1 MKNLEPISRKFKTS
15 SGMEIAVDLWG
26 PPSEKSVLLLHGGG
40 QTRHSWVST
49 AKRLVSVG
57 AHAVTLDLRGHG
69 NSNWSRESEYELGHF
84 SQDIAVI
91 LEKLR
96 LRPALVGA
104 SLGGLVGMFLEG
116 RLRPNS
122 VSSLVLVDIVPN
134 MNVGGAERVKDF
146 MLKHAKTGFSSLEEV
161 ADVLSKYNPYRKN
174 SNDLEGL
181 KKNLR
186 KRGERWF
193 WHWDPSFISSER
205 DQKNPDMR
213 NPKLLN
219 DVMGEIDIPVLLVR
233 GKMSDLVTEVE
244 AQQFLQM
251 YPKASFVDVSGA
263 GHMVAG
269 DKNDVFT
276 DQVIKFLN
284 QVWA

>member
-15 SGMEIAVDLWG
+15 LGMEIAVDLWG

-40 QTRHSWVST
+40 QTRHSWGST

-146 MLKHAKTGFSSLEEV
+146 MLKHAKTGFSSLEEIAYV
-161 ADVLSKYNPYRKN
+161 PIEEMVQIEAFDEETVNELRSRASAVILTAAIAKEEKVSEPAD
-174 SNDLEGL
+174 DLLGMD
-181 KKNLR
+181 
-186 KRGERWF
+186 GM
-193 WHWDPSFISSER
+193 DS
-205 DQKNPDMR
+205 DTA
-213 NPKLLN
+213 KLLASKN
-219 DVMGEIDIPVLLVR
+219 IITMEDLAELAVDELIELV
-233 GKMSDLVTEVE
+233 KMDEE
-244 AQQFLQM
+244 RA
-251 YPKASFVDVSGA
+251 KALIMTARAPWFV
-263 GHMVAG
+263 
-269 DKNDVFT
+269 
-276 DQVIKFLN
+276 
-284 QVWA
+284 